1 MGSSFDA
8 AAQLRSLP
16 SSPYEGAK
24 SHSVGHI
31 GHAAP
36 FEASPS
42 TRDRR
47 GHMTDRQ
54 SLRGSEIFSVG
65 FGVGPPQ
72 MVIWQGSE
80 VTPEE
85 RRYQRADDDPDDS
98 GQQPAAEHTRP
109 IDFALSQTR
118 QSL

>member
-1 MGSSFDA
+1 
-8 AAQLRSLP
+8 
-16 SSPYEGAK
+16 
-24 SHSVGHI
+24 
-31 GHAAP
+31 
-36 FEASPS
+36 
-42 TRDRR
+42 
-47 GHMTDRQ
+47 
-54 SLRGSEIFSVG
+54 
-65 FGVGPPQ
+65 